1 MIIANS
7 ALRASLAIII
17 SYPTRARGIIVKYV
31 TSCLN
36 YDSRN
41 NGRLLTSPATSG
53 VAPIILFSASTSA
66 LGPPISDVPVSAI
79 A

>member
-1 MIIANS
+1 MLI
-7 ALRASLAIII
+7 
-17 SYPTRARGIIVKYV
+17 YPTRARGILVKYIA
-31 TSCLN
+31 TRLN

-41 NGRLLTSPATSG
+41 NGRLLTSPATTG
-53 VAPIILFSASTSA
+53 VAPIILFSVSTSA